1 MSNERRTEKA
11 TNLSR
16 RRLLQGTV
24 AGSAAVAMF
33 GGGTEAWASGGVTV
47 APRFYPLSPAPQ
59 PQVPLDGKLA
69 VITGASRGNGRAVGD
84 ALVSRHVDVIG
95 TSRNPATVRNPPAFP
110 LVQLDVADP
119 ASVATFPARL
129 AAVPA
134 FRRHGGVVDILA
146 NNAGRFV
153 LGNIVPIS
161 PAQTPFYL
169 AQRDLAVRTLYSGHV
184 MVTNTMLPLLS
195 KSSYARIIFTVSIA
209 SYYTGAALP
218 PLSSLDAYAAG
229 KAALRTY
236 ANNLG
241 AALSGSG
248 SNIRVSSV
256 HPYAMHTALATHP
269 NPIYTRPV
277 NANGLTGDQPFD
289 DFLGAV
295 RGTLDGGL
303 DPSMV
308 GETYAQLLSM
318 TAPPPNVAVG
328 SPDLAIQGQN
338 ELITSQV
345 LADNDNSAIPLV
357 SI

>member
-1 MSNERRTEKA
+1 MT
-11 TNLSR
+11 TNITTARKTFGAGAL
-16 RRLLQGTV
+16 V
-24 AGSAAVAMF
+24 ALAVLF
-33 GGGTEAWASGGVTV
+33 IGVTI
-47 APRFYPLSPAPQ
+47 L
-59 PQVPLDGKLA
+59 
-69 VITGASRGNGRAVGD
+69 IT
-84 ALVSRHVDVIG
+84 
-95 TSRNPATVRNPPAFP
+95 
-110 LVQLDVADP
+110 
-119 ASVATFPARL
+119 
-129 AAVPA
+129 
-134 FRRHGGVVDILA
+134 
-146 NNAGRFV
+146 FV
-153 LGNIVPIS
+153 LRGARIDLTESNLYSIAPGTQNIV
-161 PAQTPFYL
+161 
-169 AQRDLAVRTLYSGHV
+169 
-184 MVTNTMLPLLS
+184 
-195 KSSYARIIFTVSIA
+195 
-209 SYYTGAALP
+209 
-218 PLSSLDAYAAG
+218 SSLKEPINLYFFFSDHATENMP
-229 KAALRTY
+229 ALRTY

-256 HPYAMHTALATHP
+256 HPYVMRTALATHP

-277 NANGLTGDQPFD
+277 NANGLTGDKPFD